1 MSRVKETRNTIDDT
15 KTAMIGNV
23 GKPAI
28 YWPPIL
34 LSQITLS
41 LVVNADKMTEDEKHE
56 QSA

>member
-15 KTAMIGNV
+15 KTATIGNV

-34 LSQITLS
+34 SPITLS
-41 LVVNADKMTEDEKHE
+41 LVVNADKITEDEKHD
-56 QSA
+56 